1 MAPTLENLTHEWQ
14 QGLGGAPGSPLN
26 GLFVSRVDSTQRLA
40 RLLLDQCV
48 HEDEGPLPFVVVAL
62 EQTAGRGRQG
72 RSWESAAG
80 AGLFASLVFPVAS
93 PELLQLLPQRVA
105 AALAEYLGGA
115 SGRPCRIKWPNDL
128 VFDRMKAGGILVDAS
143 IPPQPAESWA
153 VVGFGL
159 NYQTPDPRIVAEAT
173 SIAEEA
179 KKSGTRIAS
188 FEKFVVEAVTAVWQ
202 AVQGTTEDWAERYR
216 DLSAHR
222 LGDAMRFALGDEVLE
237 GRFDGFD
244 ESGFLRLA
252 TSNGSRIVRS
262 GEVFAW

>member
-1 MAPTLENLTHEWQ
+1 MMPTLESLTREWQ
-14 QGLGGAPGSPLN
+14 QGLGGASGSPLN

-72 RSWESAAG
+72 RSWESSAG
-80 AGLFASLVFPVAS
+80 AGLYASLVFPVAS
-93 PELLQLLPQRVA
+93 PDRLQLLPQRVA
-105 AALAEYLGGA
+105 TALAEYLGRA

-159 NYQTPDPRIVAEAT
+159 NFRTPETQFVAAAT
-173 SIAEEA
+173 SVTEEA
-179 KKSGTRIAS
+179 EKSATEIPT
-188 FEKFVVEAVTAVWQ
+188 FERFVVEAVTAVWQ
-202 AVQGTTEDWAERYR
+202 AVQGTVEDWAERYR
-216 DLSAHR
+216 SLSAHQV
-222 LGDAMRFALGDEVLE
+222 GDEMRFGVGDEVLV

-252 TSNGSRIVRS
+252 TDSGSRIVRS